1 MYKLAIVEDDDS
13 AAQQLQTY
21 FSQYSDENSV
31 EFDIQRFS
39 NGVDFISDYQSVYDI
54 VLMDIEM
61 PMMDGMETAR
71 RLRAIDEN
79 VILIFVTNMAQ
90 QAINGYEVNAVNFLV
105 KPVSYFKFSHAIS
118 KVIDKIVMRHDE
130 VITVRAKES
139 FYRLSV
145 REIIYIEVYGHFLY
159 YYTAKGKIEARGSL
173 VQTEKE
179 LEPLGFARCND
190 CYIVNLRYVL
200 QFNSKG
206 VKLGGCEEEIPIS
219 RRKKNEFL
227 DKLNMYINRN
237 NV

>member
-1 MYKLAIVEDDDS
+1 MYKLAIVEDDDC
-13 AAQQLQTY
+13 AAQQLQSY
-21 FSQYSDENSV
+21 FSEYSKENMV
-31 EFDIQRFS
+31 EFDIQRFC

-61 PMMDGMETAR
+61 PMMDGLETAR
-71 RLRAIDEN
+71 RLREMDEN
-79 VILIFVTNMAQ
+79 VVLIFVTNMAQ

-105 KPVSYFKFSHAIS
+105 KPVSYFKFKNALG
-118 KVIDKIVMRHDE
+118 KVIGRIDMERND
-130 VITVRAKES
+130 VITIRAKEF

-145 REIIYIEVYGHFLY
+145 REIIYIEVYGHSLY
-159 YYTAKGKIEARGSL
+159 YYTTKGKIEARGTL

-190 CYIVNLRYVL
+190 CYIVNLRYVQ

-206 VKLGGCEEEIPIS
+206 VKLGGCEDEIPIS

-227 DKLNMYINRN
+227 DKLNVFINRSN
-237 NV
+237 G